1 MNQRD
6 SDRQLAVLKA
16 LGDETRYAMYEE
28 LARSTA
34 ALSAS
39 DLAERLGIHPN
50 TVRLHLERL
59 REVGLVDV
67 EAVHRGTVGRPQH
80 LYFLSAGAPGLGFDP
95 PAHALLA
102 GLLAALAER
111 VGADADEAAETGR
124 VWGSDAGRRTR
135 AAQLPRRARVGA
147 RPSSASSRRWSRR
160 RRRPDAARIEF
171 LHCPFRELAEA
182 YPELVCN
189 LHRGLCEGVVDAV
202 GGGTVEEFATLYDAE
217 PCHVTVGV
225 GYPDTTVPSST
236 SSSEVRCSPSRTPAP
251 SSPSPTPPRQGEEP
265 DRGRRQPRARAA
277 GRRPPRW
284 LLRPELRDV
293 LRHRRRR
300 RRHQASEHGGVTV
313 VIDPASAPHLGGA
326 SLDFKD
332 GLQGAGFASTT
343 RTRSAAAA
351 AARASASRLALRRS
365 LACPTVSVLPDELVE
380 QRLHLVAAER
390 AVDARL
396 DGAGAVDA
404 EQPRLARRCAT
415 RRRSARARC
424 RSVPW

>member
-1 MNQRD
+1 MPAGRYRQGVNRRD
-6 SDRQLAVLKA
+6 SERQLAVLKA

-39 DLAERLGIHPN
+39 DLAERLGIHAN

-111 VGADADEAAETGR
+111 VGADADEAAATGR

-135 AAQLPRRARVGA
+135 SRTCLDALEIELAKLGFEPALEAGGA
-147 RPSSASSRRWSRR
+147 EES
-160 RRRPDAARIEF
+160 ARIEF

-202 GGGTVEEFATLYDAE
+202 GGGTVEEFSTLYDSE

-225 GYPDTTVPSST
+225 GYPDP
-236 SSSEVRCSPSRTPAP
+236 RSPS
-251 SSPSPTPPRQGEEP
+251 
-265 DRGRRQPRARAA
+265 
-277 GRRPPRW
+277 
-284 LLRPELRDV
+284 
-293 LRHRRRR
+293 
-300 RRHQASEHGGVTV
+300 
-313 VIDPASAPHLGGA
+313 
-326 SLDFKD
+326 
-332 GLQGAGFASTT
+332 TT
-343 RTRSAAAA
+343 
-351 AARASASRLALRRS
+351 
-365 LACPTVSVLPDELVE
+365 
-380 QRLHLVAAER
+380 
-390 AVDARL
+390 
-396 DGAGAVDA
+396 
-404 EQPRLARRCAT
+404 
-415 RRRSARARC
+415 
-424 RSVPW
+424 